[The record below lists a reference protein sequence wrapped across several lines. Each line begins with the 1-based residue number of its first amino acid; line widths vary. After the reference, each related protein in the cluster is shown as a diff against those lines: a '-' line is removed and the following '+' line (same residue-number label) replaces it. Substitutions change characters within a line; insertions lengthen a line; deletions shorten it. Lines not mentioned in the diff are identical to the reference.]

1 MESPGRRRESTVAR
15 WLLVVTRGRC
25 VLKNR
30 SGGRPLVLEARN
42 EALRLVDDQSVA
54 VAGAAEARLFG
65 PHRHGARARV
75 LWARAPALTF
85 AQPRSGDRG
94 PFWTSWPGRK
104 RTDSHKPHPA
114 FSCRLFCLL
123 THSLCVSLC
132 YSPGPA
138 RRSAVFQRG
147 FYKLVMKAAR
157 IHRRHFLLK
166 PAAWRPR

>member
-25 VLKNR
+25 VLKNG

-85 AQPRSGDRG
+85 AQPRAGDRG

-104 RTDSHKPHPA
+104 CTDSHKPHPA
-114 FSCRLFCLL
+114 FACRLLWSRVRVGLQVNPSYTWGWC
-123 THSLCVSLC
+123 
-132 YSPGPA
+132 
-138 RRSAVFQRG
+138 QRCPFRG
-147 FYKLVMKAAR
+147 RL
-157 IHRRHFLLK
+157 HRDI
-166 PAAWRPR
+166 